1 MLYFDSDKNEITEAE
16 YNIRFSAGKKF
27 GTWKFEKQP
36 AMKQYSTAR
45 QVARELEEANA
56 PTPESKATFIWKKQ
70 MRITDSNM
78 PRHMEDLI
86 TDNPDFN
93 IHEKMK
99 TRYDEKVALRAT
111 QPKE

>member
-1 MLYFDSDKNEITEAE
+1 MRYKNIDGVKIPYIAQEETDRDAEEIACEAQ
-16 YNIRFSAGKKF
+16 RPMMD
-27 GTWKFEKQP
+27 WKRNMQK
-36 AMKQYSTAR
+36 
-45 QVARELEEANA
+45 
-56 PTPESKATFIWKKQ
+56 
-70 MRITDSNM
+70 TDSGM
-78 PRHMEDLI
+78 PRYMEDLI

>member
-1 MLYFDSDKNEITEAE
+1 MRYKNIDGVKIPYIAQEETDRDAEEIAFEAQ
-16 YNIRFSAGKKF
+16 RPMMD
-27 GTWKFEKQP
+27 WKRNMQK
-36 AMKQYSTAR
+36 
-45 QVARELEEANA
+45 
-56 PTPESKATFIWKKQ
+56 
-70 MRITDSNM
+70 TDSGM
-78 PRHMEDLI
+78 PRYMEDLI